1 MKPVFTTGYK
11 SKHISRMWTHVF
23 KNNEN
28 KEAIIDKP
36 ATVTLLSENGFI
48 FLQALNFQNPSKLQ
62 QALFLYDG

>member
-1 MKPVFTTGYK
+1 
-11 SKHISRMWTHVF
+11 MWAHVF

-48 FLQALNFQNPSKLQ
+48 FLQALNFQNPGFIFLQALNFQNPSKLQ
-62 QALFLYDG
+62 QVLVLYDG